1 MNTFSQYL
9 FFPLKNPSRR
19 KFWKILRLDR
29 SLHDRTVR
37 NIPPYLLGRKIRIPL
52 KFHSSKYFIRLESGK
67 KEKIPAKFLPTISPP
82 AAKNI
87 YIPINKRATTP
98 NVFIHSRWPV
108 VDLVKNDEGQP
119 CCCTPPSL
127 GTAAGGAR
135 GKRR

>member
-29 SLHDRTVR
+29 SSPRSNR
-37 NIPPYLLGRKIRIPL
+37 SK
-52 KFHSSKYFIRLESGK
+52 HSSLSPREKNKNPFKIPFVEILYTTRK

>member
-82 AAKNI
+82 AKISTSQSTNAQQHPT
-87 YIPINKRATTP
+87 YL
-98 NVFIHSRWPV
+98 FIHDDRWWIW
-108 VDLVKNDEGQP
+108 
-119 CCCTPPSL
+119 
-127 GTAAGGAR
+127 
-135 GKRR
+135 

>member
-37 NIPPYLLGRKIRIPL
+37 NILPYLLGKKNPFKIPL
-52 KFHSSKYFIRLESGK
+52 KFHSSIYFIRLESGK

-98 NVFIHSRWPV
+98 NVFIHSR
-108 VDLVKNDEGQP
+108 
-119 CCCTPPSL
+119 
-127 GTAAGGAR
+127 
-135 GKRR
+135 